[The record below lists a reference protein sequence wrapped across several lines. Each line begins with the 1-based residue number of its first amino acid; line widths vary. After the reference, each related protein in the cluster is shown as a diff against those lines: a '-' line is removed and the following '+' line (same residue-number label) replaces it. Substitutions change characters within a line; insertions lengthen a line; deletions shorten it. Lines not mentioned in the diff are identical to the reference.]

1 MTTLLIP
8 INTNM
13 RQKIAISGSRK
24 GNQIRTTKDVKSI
37 WIFLL
42 CVVLISN
49 STLLA
54 GAQDS
59 EFSVISTD
67 KPIYLDGEDIR
78 ISGTVTKY
86 KGYPVS
92 IEIINPI
99 GESVNTIPV
108 IPNHASE
115 FFLNVETGGKIWQHD
130 GEYTI
135 VVTHA
140 SFSDSEKT
148 TFEYLHSIPKPIPN
162 NAGHLGEEHVKAK
175 LIVKVYDDEFDFLQ
189 SQFQMQ
195 SHWIRFEDGETI
207 HRYASGVTLGFLF
220 DTLGLSGQNNEC
232 YVFQGGSEYCT
243 NAYFNFKF
251 LINEFE
257 VSKTDFREYVIQDD
271 DEILIIYDDQVTTL
285 TLEIKIPDW
294 IRDVAGFW
302 CSDEIDDASFVTAIQ
317 YLITAKVI
325 IIPTTESVAEG
336 SEEIPEWVKNSA
348 CWWSTNQISDNE
360 FASGLEYLIKNGI
373 III

>member
-1 MTTLLIP
+1 
-8 INTNM
+8 M
-13 RQKIAISGSRK
+13 RQKIATLSYRK
-24 GNQIRTTKDVKSI
+24 GNQIKTTKDTKSI

-42 CVVLISN
+42 CVALISS

-54 GAQDS
+54 SAQDS
-59 EFSVISTD
+59 EFSIVSTD
-67 KPIYLDGEDIR
+67 KLIYLDGEDII
-78 ISGTVTKY
+78 ISGIVSKY
-86 KGYPVS
+86 ETYPVS
-92 IEIINPI
+92 IEIIDPNGKSI
-99 GESVNTIPV
+99 NTIPI

-115 FFLNVETGGKIWQHD
+115 FFLKVETGGKIWQHD

-140 SFSDSEKT
+140 SLPDSEKT
-148 TFEYLHSIPKPIPN
+148 TFEYLHSIPEPIPN

-175 LIVKVYDDEFDFLQ
+175 LIVKVYDDEFDFFQ

-271 DEILIIYDDQVTTL
+271 DEILITYDDQVTTL

-317 YLITAKVI
+317 YLLETEII
-325 IIPTTESVAEG
+325 IIPKTTTDESASQIVPPW
-336 SEEIPEWVKNSA
+336 IKTNA
-348 CWWSTNQISDNE
+348 CWWTTNQISDNE

-373 III
+373 ITI

>member
-1 MTTLLIP
+1 MKKLGFMILLFSLYSVMFTITA
-8 INTNM
+8 NAESFVVSTNK
-13 RQKIAISGSRK
+13 Q
-24 GNQIRTTKDVKSI
+24 
-37 WIFLL
+37 
-42 CVVLISN
+42 
-49 STLLA
+49 
-54 GAQDS
+54 
-59 EFSVISTD
+59 
-67 KPIYLDGEDIR
+67 IYLDGEFVK
-78 ISGTVTKY
+78 ISGTVSKY
-86 KGYPVS
+86 GTYPVS

-99 GESVNTIPV
+99 GASINTIAV
-108 IPNHASE
+108 IPNHNSE
-115 FFLNVETGGKIWQHD
+115 FFIIIETGGEIWKHD
-130 GEYTI
+130 GEYNLVI
-135 VVTHA
+135 THA
-140 SFSDSEKT
+140 SFPNSERIS
-148 TFEYLHSIPKPIPN
+148 FEYLHSIPEPIPN

-175 LIVKVYDDEFDFLQ
+175 LIVKVYDDKFDFLQ
-189 SQFQMQ
+189 PQFQMQ

-271 DEILIIYDDQVTTL
+271 DEILIIYDDQITTQ

-294 IRDVAGFW
+294 VREVAGFW
-302 CSDEIDDASFVTAIQ
+302 CGDEIDDASFVSAIQ
-317 YLITAKVI
+317 YLIETEII
-325 IIPTTESVAEG
+325 IIPKTTTDESASQIVP
-336 SEEIPEWVKNSA
+336 SWVKTNA

-373 III
+373 ITI

>member
-1 MTTLLIP
+1 MK
-8 INTNM
+8 
-13 RQKIAISGSRK
+13 QKIATSGSRK
-24 GNQIRTTKDVKSI
+24 GNQIKTTKDTKSI

-54 GAQDS
+54 SAQDS
-59 EFSVISTD
+59 EFSIVSTD

-78 ISGTVTKY
+78 ISGTVSKY
-86 KGYPVS
+86 ETYPVS

-99 GESVNTIPV
+99 GKSINTIPV
-108 IPNHASE
+108 IPNHTSE
-115 FFLNVETGGKIWQHD
+115 FFLVVETGGKIWQHD

-140 SFSDSEKT
+140 SLPDSERIS
-148 TFEYLHSIPKPIPN
+148 FEYLHSMPEPIPN
-162 NAGHLGEEHVKAK
+162 NAGHLGEELAKAK
-175 LIVKVYDDEFDFLQ
+175 LSVKIYDNNFNFSQ
-189 SQFQMQ
+189 PQFQMQ

-207 HRYASGVTLGFLF
+207 QRYASGVTLGFLF

-271 DEILIIYDDQVTTL
+271 DEILIIYDDQITTQ

-294 IRDVAGFW
+294 VREVAGFW
-302 CSDEIDDASFVTAIQ
+302 CSDEIDDASFVSAIQ
-317 YLITAKVI
+317 YLIETEII
-325 IIPTTESVAEG
+325 IIPKTTTDESASQVVP
-336 SEEIPEWVKNSA
+336 SWVKTNA

-373 III
+373 ITI